1 MTEYYEA
8 IIIGAGPA
16 GSMAAR
22 TLAEQGRQVLILEKS
37 KISTRE
43 KACGGM
49 LPLVCFSQY
58 QLDETVIET
67 RLNDEVLVFPWG
79 TRIQP
84 QPVATVQRRQF
95 DASLINQARQYGSTL
110 KEDTRVVQVTRQD
123 KIQLVETVGATGK
136 QEYRAPLVIFADGA
150 FSLAH
155 KSFGIGFHS
164 NETNTCLGLEYSLDA
179 PENKMKRY
187 YIFFNLIQSAKMWS
201 YSWIF
206 PNRDHLNV
214 GFYLPN
220 ADVHHHPE
228 LLIEL
233 ENQLFHCLPA
243 EFSEIMV
250 NKPVIKKIGALIP
263 MDVARNLVADG
274 ALVAGDAAGLV
285 FPLTAGGIGNALWSG
300 KLAGEIASQALL
312 ANDCSRHQLREY
324 EQVVKN
330 SGLYRE
336 IRKESFLYHFQ
347 QKFGGFSQYSYAKI
361 FQVYKLK
368 SEINLMKKIK
378 VILS

>member
-1 MTEYYEA
+1 MTETYEA

-22 TLAEQGRQVLILEKS
+22 TLAEQGRRVLILEKS
-37 KISTRE
+37 RFTIRK

-49 LPLVCFSQY
+49 LPLACFSQY

-79 TRIQP
+79 TRTQP
-84 QPVATVQRRQF
+84 QPIATVQRRQF
-95 DASLINQARQYGSTL
+95 DASLANQARQSGATL
-110 KEDTRVVQVTRQD
+110 KEDTRVVRVTRQG
-123 KIQLVETVGATGK
+123 KMQLVETVGAIGK
-136 QEYRAPLVIFADGA
+136 QDYQTPLVIFTDGA
-150 FSLAH
+150 LSQAY
-155 KSFGIGFHS
+155 KSFGIGFQS
-164 NETNTCLGLEYSLDA
+164 KETNTCLGLEYTLDA
-179 PENKMKRY
+179 PENEMKHY
-187 YIFFNLIQSAKMWS
+187 TIFFNLMQSARIWS

-214 GFYLPN
+214 GFFLPKT
-220 ADVHHHPE
+220 DLRRHPE
-228 LLIEL
+228 LLVAL
-233 ENQLFHCLPA
+233 ENQLLHCLPA
-243 EFSEIMV
+243 DFTDILV
-250 NKPVIKKIGALIP
+250 NKPLIKKIGANIP

-274 ALVAGDAAGLV
+274 ALAAGDAAGLV

-300 KLAGEIASQALL
+300 KLAGEVASRALL
-312 ANDCSRHQLREY
+312 ANDCSHYHLREY
-324 EQVVKN
+324 EQIVKS

-347 QKFGGFSQYSYAKI
+347 QKFGSFGRYSYAKI

-368 SEINLMKKIK
+368 TETNLFEKIK